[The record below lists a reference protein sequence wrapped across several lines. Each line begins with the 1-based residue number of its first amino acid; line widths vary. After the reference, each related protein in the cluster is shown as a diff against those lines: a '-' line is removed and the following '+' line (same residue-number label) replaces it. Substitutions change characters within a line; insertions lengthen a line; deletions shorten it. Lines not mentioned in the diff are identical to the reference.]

1 MANIEIKG
9 LGKGFDCD
17 FFNSKKL
24 RKRMILFLICVQKRN
39 LFNFT

>member
-1 MANIEIKG
+1 MANIEING

-24 RKRMILFLICVQKRN
+24 RKRKFYS
-39 LFNFT
+39 